1 MHIISTKL
9 LTLQDSHVLKG
20 GRRIDY
26 YFNEFKTIQYIVHKL
41 PESPLPHTLVMEWT
55 EVKKNSKIIPLGMIF
70 NKESDE
76 QLYSGVRILSFSTNI
91 GDIIVLKLIESKA
104 PKADRLSIRLTI

>member
-1 MHIISTKL
+1 MRIISTKL
-9 LTLQDSHVLKG
+9 LTLQDSHVLKS

-41 PESPLPHTLVMEWT
+41 PESPLPATLVIEWK
-55 EVKKNSKIIPLGMIF
+55 EVKKNSKVIPLGMIF

-76 QLYSGVRILSFSTNI
+76 QLNAGVRILSFATNV
-91 GDIIVLKLIESKA
+91 GDIIVLKLVESKA
-104 PKADRLSIRLTI
+104 LKADRLSIRLT